1 LVPDLPIPGQEICM
15 KTYWHRTAMACSL
28 LACVSCAS
36 APRQRPLPVGKA
48 DTGPGTT
55 SSARQF
61 LQGRWS
67 LLSMDLFP
75 PNEPVIHVIGSGVL
89 TYDNFANM
97 TVDLRLDPAT
107 ASLFERIGIPAPN
120 GVVSTTGRTLVDM
133 TTQTLSYTLEG
144 QQAVRPATHPLDTNR
159 PRYWEVLGNT
169 LTLRTKDGTGAVLSV
184 AVWQKQ

>member
-1 LVPDLPIPGQEICM
+1 M
-15 KTYWHRTAMACSL
+15 KTHCWHRIAMVCSL
-28 LACVSCAS
+28 VGCVSCAS
-36 APRQRPLPVGKA
+36 PPRQRPLPVGKVDSGA
-48 DTGPGTT
+48 GTT
-55 SSARQF
+55 ASARQF
-61 LQGRWS
+61 LQGRWA

-75 PNEPVIHVIGSGVL
+75 PNAPVIHVKGSGVL

-107 ASLFERIGIPAPN
+107 AGLFERIGIPAPN

-133 TTQTLSYTLEG
+133 TTKTLSYTLEG

-159 PRYWEVLGNT
+159 PRYWEVAGDT
-169 LTLRTKDGTGAVLSV
+169 LTLRTKDDSGTVLSV